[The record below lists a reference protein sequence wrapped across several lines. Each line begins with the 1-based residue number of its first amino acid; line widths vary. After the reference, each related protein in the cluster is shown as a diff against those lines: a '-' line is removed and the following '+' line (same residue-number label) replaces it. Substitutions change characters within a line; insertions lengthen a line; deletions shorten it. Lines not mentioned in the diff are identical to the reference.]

1 MRIALLSI
9 GDEVLIGQVINR
21 NAAWLA
27 EELTVLG
34 CTIVEHVTVGDQA
47 AQITDTLQRLQQCSS
62 MIIMTGGLGPTH
74 DDITKDVL
82 AEYTQDT
89 LVVAPEWL
97 EHLHAWMR
105 QRGREVSERNVG
117 QARIPSRATLLPNS
131 IGTAPGLL
139 TENQGCRIVALPG
152 VPTEMQQICREH
164 LFPRIADL
172 MEIEGESRPEYMT
185 LLTTGVAESTLAD
198 RIGAPE
204 EFLGSSTLAFLPSY
218 HGVRLRIGARGTRAS
233 ERQEELWRVRDVI
246 MQRVGSAVYGEGKQT
261 LAEVIGLRLRERG
274 QTLAIAESCT
284 SGMLGANLTD
294 VMGSSAWFLG
304 GVMCY
309 SNESKVRD
317 VGVDESA
324 IVAHGAV
331 SVEVAEQLA
340 RRVRERFG
348 STYGI
353 GISGIAGPGG
363 GSSYKPVGTS
373 CIAVATPDGCESLR
387 YQFGNDRH
395 VNRERSVGAA
405 LGMLWRALQ

>member
-1 MRIALLSI
+1 MRIALISI
-9 GDEVLIGQVINR
+9 GDEVLIGQVVNR

-27 EELTVLG
+27 EELTLLG
-34 CTIVEHVTVGDQA
+34 CTVAEHVTVGDIA
-47 AQITDTLQRLQQCSS
+47 DQITSALERLQQTCS

-82 AEYTQDT
+82 AGYTNDH
-89 LVVAPEWL
+89 LVVANDWL
-97 EHLHAWMR
+97 DHLHAWMH
-105 QRGREVSERNVG
+105 QRGREVSERNAG

-139 TENQGCRIVALPG
+139 TEYQGCRIVALPG

-164 LFPRIADL
+164 LFPHVSEL
-172 MEIEGESRPEYMT
+172 VEMEGESHAEYVT

-218 HGVRLRIGARGTRAS
+218 HGVRLRIGTRGVTAS
-233 ERQEELWRVRDVI
+233 ERQEELWRVRDVL
-246 MQRVGSAVYGEGKQT
+246 MQRIGSAVYGEGKQT
-261 LAEVIGLRLRERG
+261 LAEVIGRRLRERG

-294 VMGSSAWFLG
+294 VTGSSAWFLG

-324 IVAHGAV
+324 IIAHGAV

-373 CIAVATPDGCESLR
+373 CIAVATPDSCESLR